1 MSVEQLAHAPN
12 LMVLSPPFKGLTRLR
27 LRAGDARADRLAIG
41 LDAGAP
47 GMGLLAERIVEDDVA
62 AEPPPPIV
70 AATHAATTTTVV
82 KRSHGSGAPN
92 MSDLHQMLLE
102 TRRLLDQTRAEN
114 ADLRA
119 RLGRLEQRFDGPM
132 PQMPQMPF
140 PQQMQFQQMQLQPH
154 MQFQQ
159 MAAMQAPPPGVAP
172 AMAPAAV
179 PMPVVHPPPPQPQL
193 QPSFEGSQPST
204 VEYVQPQPAVEGP
217 QPQPAEG
224 ARLPPLLH
232 ARTHMSATHAPAS
245 AGEQLARQ
253 MSSGRDAPDG
263 ERGPAKVPRR
273 GED

>member
-1 MSVEQLAHAPN
+1 
-12 LMVLSPPFKGLTRLR
+12 
-27 LRAGDARADRLAIG
+27 
-41 LDAGAP
+41 
-47 GMGLLAERIVEDDVA
+47 
-62 AEPPPPIV
+62 
-70 AATHAATTTTVV
+70 
-82 KRSHGSGAPN
+82 

-193 QPSFEGSQPST
+193 QPSYEGSQPST
-204 VEYVQPQPAVEGP
+204 AEYVQPQPAAEGP

-232 ARTHMSATHAPAS
+232 ARTHMSATHAPTS